1 MRKLACQPKPPKGAK
16 AGGAEGDR
24 TPDLLIANEALSQ
37 LSYGPFRAGGTRVPG
52 PWEGCHLGP
61 GSRTVKDRPW
71 IAPGRACLGQ
81 DDPVNVRVANVP
93 DKTDMRPLLEVIIYL
108 LWAYWYIVIA
118 AVILSWLI
126 AFNVVNTRNQIVAM
140 IADFLYRLTE
150 PVFRPIRQFMPNLG
164 GIDFS
169 PLIVLL
175 ILYVIERSI
184 VLYIYPNVF

>member
-1 MRKLACQPKPPKGAK
+1 
-16 AGGAEGDR
+16 
-24 TPDLLIANEALSQ
+24 
-37 LSYGPFRAGGTRVPG
+37 
-52 PWEGCHLGP
+52 
-61 GSRTVKDRPW
+61 
-71 IAPGRACLGQ
+71 
-81 DDPVNVRVANVP
+81 
-93 DKTDMRPLLEVIIYL
+93 MRPLLEVIIYL
-108 LWAYWYIVIA
+108 LWAYWYVVIA

-126 AFNVVNTRNQIVAM
+126 AFNVVNTRNPIVAT

-175 ILYVIERSI
+175 ILYIIERSI